1 METFNIICVDW
12 EILARNDAPEFEGA
26 AKNAIKVGKAVG
38 EQVVAKS
45 LIQDLGQDP
54 NLIHAIGHSMGGQLV
69 GNIGKAAFQFSSQK
83 IARVT
88 GLDVAQSYFEQAM
101 EPEDLFGKDDAKL
114 VDNMHTSSGPAY
126 EGFAS
131 NPNAIAMV
139 DFYPNGGAGMPGC
152 WTFFSQACD
161 HMKTL
166 DYYVDSV
173 RNRNNPNYLSATKC
187 ESNEDFYAGNC
198 DGNQKLPMGETL
210 TLDM

>member
-1 METFNIICVDW
+1 
-12 EILARNDAPEFEGA
+12 
-26 AKNAIKVGKAVG
+26 
-38 EQVVAKS
+38 
-45 LIQDLGQDP
+45 
-54 NLIHAIGHSMGGQLV
+54 
-69 GNIGKAAFQFSSQK
+69 
-83 IARVT
+83 
-88 GLDVAQSYFEQAM
+88 M

-126 EGFAS
+126 EGYAS

-173 RNRNNPNYLSATKC
+173 RNRKNPNYLSATKC

-198 DGNQKLPMGETL
+198 DGNQKLPMGEAL
-210 TLDM
+210 TLDMVSMNGEPQKFFLATNAFAPYDQGELKAYKIIATTMWLILK